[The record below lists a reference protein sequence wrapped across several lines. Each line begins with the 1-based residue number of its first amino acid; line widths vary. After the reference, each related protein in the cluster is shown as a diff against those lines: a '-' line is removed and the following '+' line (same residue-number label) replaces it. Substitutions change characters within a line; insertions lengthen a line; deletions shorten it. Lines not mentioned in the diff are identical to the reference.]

1 MGCQNE
7 LYSGSP
13 FPVQRRMKMDIN
25 KIKKIAVIFLGCTAG
40 SVLLQLAA
48 PMILAALIS
57 AVSFAIPFLLYHV
70 IVEKGW
76 RIRLVTVHQ
85 NKQSEAAAGDGHGD
99 KNGYEAA
106 EEDGPVSAEARDDSV
121 PSGQEEAAAFW
132 YNNKGK
138 IQLNRIISSLYSRG
152 IYECWIRKDG
162 ICNFRSDRGY
172 RRAGIFHDY
181 PGACS
186 GMLAKLMRNDGL
198 NAVDQGKYL
207 YIAWAEE

>member
-1 MGCQNE
+1 
-7 LYSGSP
+7 
-13 FPVQRRMKMDIN
+13 MDIQ

-40 SVLLQLAA
+40 SVLIQLAA

-57 AVSFAIPFLLYHV
+57 AVSFAVPFLLYHLA
-70 IVEKGW
+70 VEKGW

-85 NKQSEAAAGDGHGD
+85 EKQDETAHVDGQEDEEKPGNENNGGFQPEEKDNSALSE
-99 KNGYEAA
+99 
-106 EEDGPVSAEARDDSV
+106 
-121 PSGQEEAAAFW
+121 QEEAAVFW

-138 IQLNRIISSLYSRG
+138 TQLHRIIASLYSRG

-172 RRAGIFHDY
+172 RRAGIFRDY

-186 GMLAKLMRNDGL
+186 GILAKLMRSEGL
-198 NAVDQGKYL
+198 NAVDQEKYL